1 MKLLLDTNALVWFI
15 RGSKD
20 LGKSA
25 TRAFLG
31 AKTVYFSSFSL
42 FELHIKRAKE
52 KITLV
57 DNLAGELES
66 RGIKE
71 LTPKGQDASEIL
83 RFTSLTKHDPF
94 DRMILAQASANN
106 LTLLTSDKAML
117 SLGFDW
123 VMDARD

>member
-1 MKLLLDTNALVWFI
+1 LKLLLDTNALVWFV

-20 LGKSA
+20 LGKNA
-25 TRAFLG
+25 TREFLS

-42 FELHIKRAKE
+42 FELQIKRSKE

-57 DNLAGELES
+57 DNLADELES

-71 LTPKGQDASEIL
+71 LTPKGQDASEIT
-83 RFTSLTKHDPF
+83 RFTSLTMHDPF

-106 LTLLTSDKAML
+106 LTLLTSDRAL
-117 SLGFDW
+117 LGLGFEW
-123 VMDARD
+123 IKDARV